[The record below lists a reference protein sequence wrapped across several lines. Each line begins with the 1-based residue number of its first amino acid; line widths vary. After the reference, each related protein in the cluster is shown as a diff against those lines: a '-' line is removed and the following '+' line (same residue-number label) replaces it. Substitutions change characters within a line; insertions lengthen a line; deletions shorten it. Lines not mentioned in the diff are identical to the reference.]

1 MNGDSE
7 YCFRNKESLELIR
20 YLFAYTTMNTLNYDI
35 VSNDSIINYTPF
47 FKKHVNVKNIPDNYI
62 LFMEKLNELKVD
74 ELDSTHYI
82 LVNGLLSERRF
93 SCIPRAIDMYGYPA
107 QLEYD
112 MRYERYNIN
121 LFKTNLPAMKGYLEN
136 INITDCNQIIYNAEY
151 SNFDK
156 VLPIDDINIR
166 FQVLDFYLP
175 LTDVEKLNDV
185 KVFPHK
191 SL

>member
-1 MNGDSE
+1 MKNL
-7 YCFRNKESLELIR
+7 NKS
-20 YLFAYTTMNTLNYDI
+20 
-35 VSNDSIINYTPF
+35 
-47 FKKHVNVKNIPDNYI
+47 
-62 LFMEKLNELKVD
+62 KVD
-74 ELDSTHYI
+74 VLDSTHYI

-93 SCIPRAIDMYGYPA
+93 SCIPAAAIDMYGYPA

-112 MRYERYNIN
+112 ERYKRYSIN
-121 LFKTNLPAMKGYLEN
+121 LFKTNLPAMTGYFKN
-136 INITDCNQIIYNAEY
+136 RNITLNCNQIIYDAEY

>member
-1 MNGDSE
+1 
-7 YCFRNKESLELIR
+7 
-20 YLFAYTTMNTLNYDI
+20 
-35 VSNDSIINYTPF
+35 
-47 FKKHVNVKNIPDNYI
+47 
-62 LFMEKLNELKVD
+62 
-74 ELDSTHYI
+74 
-82 LVNGLLSERRF
+82 
-93 SCIPRAIDMYGYPA
+93 MYGYPA

-112 MRYERYNIN
+112 ERYKRYSIN
-121 LFKTNLPAMKGYLEN
+121 LFKTNLPAMTGYFKN
-136 INITDCNQIIYNAEY
+136 RNITLNCNQIIYDAEY